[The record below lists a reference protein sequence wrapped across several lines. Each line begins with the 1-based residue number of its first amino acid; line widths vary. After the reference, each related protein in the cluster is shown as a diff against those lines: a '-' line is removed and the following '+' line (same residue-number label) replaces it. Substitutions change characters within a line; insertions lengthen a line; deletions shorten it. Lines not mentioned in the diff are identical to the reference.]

1 MVIIFQPFTDR
12 GEGWKT
18 GFISERER
26 VHDGEFTTPFL
37 RERKDWLSEST
48 RETERESEGGG
59 RRGGNYL
66 E

>member
-1 MVIIFQPFTDR
+1 M
-12 GEGWKT
+12 E
-18 GFISERER
+18 
-26 VHDGEFTTPFL
+26 DGIHFRKRQGSRREFTTPFL

-59 RRGGNYL
+59 RRGGNYM